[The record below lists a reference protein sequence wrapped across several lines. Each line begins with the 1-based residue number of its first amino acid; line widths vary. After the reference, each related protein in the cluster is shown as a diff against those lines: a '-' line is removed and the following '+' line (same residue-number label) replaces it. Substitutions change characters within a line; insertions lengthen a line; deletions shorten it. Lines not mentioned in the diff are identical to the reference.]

1 MTEQWLKSLEG
12 KKSIFEHD
20 LDRRDDEER
29 WIETQ
34 ELFGDTAPPGER
46 ISRIEWETIGKQS
59 GYGPTP
65 HSDVSLEIM
74 EEYIKNRQKRKPS
87 PRKKKRKPSP
97 RKKKR
102 KPCRSDQRRSS
113 ATGRCRLKSPRK
125 KKRKPC
131 RSDQRRSSATGR
143 CRLKSVRKK

>member
-34 ELFGDTAPPGER
+34 ELFGER
-46 ISRIEWETIGKQS
+46 LSRIEWETIGKQS

-74 EEYIKNRQKRKPS
+74 EEYIKNR
-87 PRKKKRKPSP
+87 
-97 RKKKR
+97 
-102 KPCRSDQRRSS
+102 
-113 ATGRCRLKSPRK
+113 
-125 KKRKPC
+125 
-131 RSDQRRSSATGR
+131 
-143 CRLKSVRKK
+143 

>member
-102 KPCRSDQRRSS
+102 KP
-113 ATGRCRLKSPRK
+113 SPRK
-125 KKRKPC
+125 KKRKP
-131 RSDQRRSSATGR
+131 SPRRLERKNASHRLERKNASHAGLTNSAVLR
-143 CRLKSVRKK
+143 QVDAV